1 MLPVRALAG
10 ALGLTSNWNNE
21 TKTATFTDAVR
32 VATVKLGDAEMI
44 VNGVSYKLAV
54 PAEVKNGAT
63 MIELRSLATVFG
75 VNISWDNAQ
84 KTATVTN

>member
-1 MLPVRALAG
+1 
-10 ALGLTSNWNNE
+10 
-21 TKTATFTDAVR
+21 
-32 VATVKLGDAEMI
+32 MI
-44 VNGVSYKLAV
+44 VNGVSYRLAV

-75 VNISWDNAQ
+75 VNISWDNTQ